1 MRIAVMDDWQGVA
14 RAAAD
19 WSAVEARA
27 EVVVFGGNF
36 ADEDAAAAALAD
48 FDILLPMRERT
59 VLGASLIAR
68 LPRLRMIALT
78 GGRAQTLALDACTAA
93 GVLVC
98 NTGGERSSIA
108 TAELTLGLMLAA
120 ARFIPAGDA
129 AIRAGRFQGGV
140 GIGPVLEGR
149 TLGIIGLGKIGARVG
164 GYGRALGMKLLAW
177 SPNLTEEAARAGGA
191 QLTTKAELLA
201 RSDVISL
208 HVVLSARSLGLI
220 GAADLA
226 AMRPGAILV
235 NTSRGPLVD
244 EAALLEALHAG
255 RIHAALDVYATEPLP
270 PDHPLRTAP
279 NTVLTPHL
287 GYGTQETFAQYYGES
302 VQNILAFLDA
312 APTRVMNPDALAH
325 PRNLARPRSTA

>member
-1 MRIAVMDDWQGVA
+1 MRVAVMDDWQGVA
-14 RAAAD
+14 RGAAD

-27 EVVVFGGNF
+27 EIIVLAEPF

-48 FDILLPMRERT
+48 FDILVPMRERT
-59 VLGASLIAR
+59 VLSASLIAR
-68 LPRLRMIALT
+68 LPELRMIALT

-93 GVLVC
+93 GILVC
-98 NTGGERSSIA
+98 NTGGERSSIG

-140 GIGPVLEGR
+140 GVGPVLEGR

-164 GYGRALGMKLLAW
+164 GYGRALGMTLIAW
-177 SPNLTEEAARAGGA
+177 SPNLTEDAARAGGA
-191 QLTTKAELLA
+191 QLVTKTELLA

-208 HVVLSARSLGLI
+208 HVILSARSRGMI
-220 GAADLA
+220 SAADLA
-226 AMRPGAILV
+226 AMKPGAILV

-244 EAALLEALHAG
+244 EAALLEALHAQ
-255 RIHAALDVYATEPLP
+255 RIHAALDVYDQEPLP
-270 PDHPLRTAP
+270 PGHPLRTAP

-287 GYGTQETFAQYYGES
+287 GYGTEDTFAQFYGES
-302 VQNILAFLDA
+302 VQNILAFLDGK
-312 APTRVMNPDALAH
+312 PIRVMNPDALTHA
-325 PRNLARPRSTA
+325 RNTA

>member
-1 MRIAVMDDWQGVA
+1 MMRIAVMDDWQGVA
-14 RAAAD
+14 RSSAD

-27 EVVVFGGNF
+27 ELAVFAEPF

-59 VLGASLIAR
+59 ELSASLIAR

-78 GGRAQTLALDACTAA
+78 GGRSQSLALDACTAA

-98 NTGGERSSIA
+98 NTGGERSLIG

-129 AIRAGRFQGGV
+129 AIRAGRFQDGV
-140 GIGPVLEGR
+140 GVGPVLEGR

-177 SPNLTEEAARAGGA
+177 SPNLTEDAARAGGA
-191 QLTTKAELLA
+191 QLATKAELLA
-201 RSDVISL
+201 QSDVISL
-208 HVVLSARSLGLI
+208 HVVLSPRSRGLI

-226 AMRPGAILV
+226 AMKHSAILV

-244 EAALLEALHAG
+244 EAALLDALHAR
-255 RIHAALDVYATEPLP
+255 RIYAALDVYAKEPLP
-270 PDHPLRTAP
+270 PQHPLRTAP

-287 GYGTQETFAQYYGES
+287 GYGTQDTFAQFYGES
-302 VQNILAFLDA
+302 VQNILAFLDD
-312 APTRVMNPDALAH
+312 APTRVMNPDALA
-325 PRNLARPRSTA
+325 NARGMA

>member
-14 RAAAD
+14 RSSAD

-27 EVVVFGGNF
+27 EVAVFAEPF
-36 ADEDAAAAALAD
+36 ASEDIAAAALAE

-59 VLGASLIAR
+59 ELSASLIAR

-78 GGRAQTLALDACTAA
+78 GGRSQTLALDACTAA

-108 TAELTLGLMLAA
+108 TAELTLGLLLAA

-129 AIRAGRFQGGV
+129 AIRAGRFQDGV
-140 GIGPVLEGR
+140 GVGPVLDGR

-177 SPNLTEEAARAGGA
+177 SPNLTEDTARAAGA
-191 QLTTKAELLA
+191 QLVTKADLLA
-201 RSDVISL
+201 QSDIVSL
-208 HVVLSARSLGLI
+208 HVILSARSRGMI

-226 AMRPGAILV
+226 AMKPGAILV

-244 EAALLEALHAG
+244 EAALLEALHAR
-255 RIHAALDVYATEPLP
+255 RIHAALDVFAEEPLP
-270 PDHPLRTAP
+270 PHHPLRTAP

-287 GYGTQETFAQYYGES
+287 GYGTQDTFAQYYGEC
-302 VQNILAFLDA
+302 VQNILAFLDN
-312 APTRVMNPDALAH
+312 APTRVMNPGAADNS
-325 PRNLARPRSTA
+325 RGTA